1 MFVGITNT
9 PRDYAW
15 GSTTAIAE
23 LLGRDPSGGPEAE
36 LWLGAHPGSPSRIL
50 APASVGGHETLDA
63 WIAADPARTLGAQ
76 RAGDRLP
83 FLLKVLAADEPLS
96 IQAHPSIE
104 QAQAGYAAEDE
115 AGVAV
120 DAADRNYKDELH
132 KPEMTLALSETF
144 DALAGFRDLSMTLML
159 LNELAALAAGSA
171 DDIAAIQAFADQLTG
186 DDPLRN
192 AVGWAFGGSDEA
204 VAAIEAVA
212 RISADAPAVSSFT
225 REYATLADIGR
236 RHPGDPGVLVA
247 LLLNRVAVPQG
258 QAVYLPSGNVHAY
271 LRGLAIEIM
280 ASSDNVLRGGL
291 TAKHVDVDELLKVVR
306 WESLPAPYLIP
317 EDGGA
322 GVEIFRPDVP
332 DFALARVT
340 VGESGYKHGY
350 QNEGTERAYFTPS
363 GPAIILVVE
372 GELRIDGQVSTA
384 TLLRGESS
392 FVTPDEGALEF
403 SGSGIAFVA
412 TTNA

>member
-23 LLGRDPSGGPEAE
+23 LLGHEASGRPEAE
-36 LWLGAHPGSPSRIL
+36 LWLGAHPQSPSRIL

-63 WIAADPARTLGAQ
+63 WIAAEPALTLGA
-76 RAGDRLP
+76 RRTGDRLP

-104 QAQAGYAAEDE
+104 QAQQGFAAENE
-115 AGVAV
+115 SGVAI
-120 DAADRNYKDELH
+120 DAGDRNYKDELH

-159 LNELAALAAGSA
+159 LNELAAIASRSESDVAAV
-171 DDIAAIQAFADQLTG
+171 QAFSAQLTG
-186 DDPLRN
+186 EDPLKS
-192 AVGWAFGGSDEA
+192 AVAWAFGGSDEA
-204 VAAIEAVA
+204 AAAIDAVPRLA
-212 RISADAPAVSSFT
+212 AEAPAVSSFT
-225 REYATLADIGR
+225 REYATLVDIAG
-236 RHPGDPGVLVA
+236 RHPGDPGILVA
-247 LLLNRVAVPQG
+247 VLLNRVAVAQG

-271 LRGLAIEIM
+271 LKGLAIEIM
-280 ASSDNVLRGGL
+280 AASDNVLRGGL
-291 TAKHVDVDELLKVVR
+291 TPKHVDTEELLKVVR

-350 QNEGTERAYFTPS
+350 QNEGAGQAFFTPS
-363 GPAIILVVE
+363 GPAIVLVVE
-372 GELRIDGQVSTA
+372 GEIRIGGQQSTA
-384 TLLRGESS
+384 TLVRGEAS